1 MAKSSSLRL
10 STLRGMKAEDD
21 VKTVLKIDLDD
32 IIRDPSQPRK
42 KFDPAS
48 LQEMAENLAE
58 FGQMQP
64 VLVRE
69 NLTGEGPPFMI
80 FDGERRWRAA
90 KLHGVPAQLEAIV
103 YAGDVDP
110 DKILEGQFLVNEHS
124 EQMSFEDRAA
134 FYKGRVERY
143 GSVEKVAERLKLSPK
158 RIYKVLQAGNLD
170 GTAGQARDMGLS
182 KDPETLNGIGALE
195 KKDPQA
201 ARELVGQAAQSGK
214 KLTRKD
220 VTDANRAART
230 KKEGKAGGDPVA
242 KLPAAAPA
250 SGASPG
256 DTATGSQNDKPPAQ
270 VAEHPLKASD
280 AVSIPRIYVSW
291 DGGDAGHAK
300 LWKQL
305 VKKGPARLDL
315 TSTAEG
321 EGQAAVLF
329 GTEKKPNFFPL
340 AGLRIDRIEVA
351 Q

>member
-1 MAKSSSLRL
+1 MAKSSSSLRL

-42 KFDPAS
+42 KFDPAT
-48 LQEMAENLAE
+48 LAEMADNLAK
-58 FGQMQP
+58 FGQRQP

-69 NLTGEGPPFMI
+69 NLTGEGPPFML

-90 KLHGVPAQLEAIV
+90 KLRGIPAQLEAIV

-110 DKILEGQFLVNEHS
+110 DNILEGQFLVNEHS
-124 EQMSFEDRAA
+124 EQMSFEDRAE

-143 GSVEKVAERLKLSPK
+143 GSVEEVAERLKLSPK

-220 VTDANRAART
+220 VTDANRAARS
-230 KKEGKAGGDPVA
+230 KKGGEASGGPVVA
-242 KLPAAAPA
+242 KPPAAAPV
-250 SGASPG
+250 
-256 DTATGSQNDKPPAQ
+256 DTSTGSQNDKPPAQ
-270 VAEHPLKASD
+270 VANLADVHD
-280 AVSIPRIYVSW
+280 ATSIPRIYVSW
-291 DGGDAGHAK
+291 DGVDAGHSK

-305 VKKGPARLDL
+305 LKKGPARLDL

-321 EGQAAVLF
+321 EGNAVVLF
-329 GTEKKPNFFPL
+329 GDEKKLNFFPL
-340 AGLRIDRIEVA
+340 AGLRIDRIEAA